1 MGMPNATLPA
11 CLIDGQPADQ
21 VSVADRGLNYG
32 DGLFETLRVSQGQIA
47 LIDYH
52 LARLQRGLQALRLQA
67 DIQVVAAEW
76 RDLAQR
82 MGAGVI
88 KLTLTRGVG
97 PRGYA
102 IPAPARA
109 VRIQQCFPPASYPAE
124 RTQAGIRLFPC
135 VTRLARQPL
144 LAGIKHLNRLEQV
157 LARSEWAD
165 PQYAEGLVC
174 DTQGLPVECT
184 MSNLFARVDGRW
196 LTPAL
201 TQCGVRGVMREYLL
215 DQLRAHGE
223 QVEEA
228 EMDYSLL
235 TSASELFCCNSL
247 YGIWPIVALE
257 QHRWPVGPH
266 TEYAQTLV
274 EQVLK

>member
-1 MGMPNATLPA
+1 MRMPHATLPG
-11 CLIDGQPADQ
+11 CLVDGLPANQ
-21 VSVADRGLNYG
+21 VSVADRGLSYG
-32 DGLFETLRVSQGQIA
+32 DGLFETLRVSRGQIA

-52 LARLQRGLQALRLQA
+52 LARLQRGLQALKLQA
-67 DIQVVAAEW
+67 DLAVVEREW
-76 RDLAQR
+76 RDLAGQ

-97 PRGYA
+97 KRGYA
-102 IPAPARA
+102 VPVPASS
-109 VRIQQCFPPASYPAE
+109 VRIQQCFAPASYPAE
-124 RTQAGIRLFPC
+124 HARDGIALFPC
-135 VTRLARQPL
+135 ATRLARQPL
-144 LAGIKHLNRLEQV
+144 LAGLKHLNRLEQV

-184 MSNLFARVDGRW
+184 MSNIFIRDQRRW

-201 TQCGVRGVMREYLL
+201 AQCGVRGVMRDYLL

-223 QVEEA
+223 QVDEV
-228 EMDYSLL
+228 EMDYTRL
-235 TSASELFCCNSL
+235 TQASELFCCNSL

-266 TEYAQTLV
+266 TEYAQTLI
-274 EQVLK
+274 EQVMK